1 MLSRRLQ
8 RTAAPLTGLVGVL
21 VIWELIVRAFQVS
34 PLILPAPSRIAAEFP
49 AISGNIL
56 RNAAFTL
63 GEAVSGLALGATM
76 ALIAAVALSALPPLR
91 RVTFPL
97 LIASQVVPSVVFAP
111 IILVWF
117 GYGVFSKVLIAA
129 IICFFP
135 IVVNTSQGLT
145 AVAPELLELAQTVG
159 ARKAR
164 VFLRI
169 RLPNA
174 MPYFVTSLKPA
185 TTLAMIGAV
194 VGEFI
199 GGDVGL
205 GSSIIMYI
213 RFLNM
218 PAMFA
223 TVVLLIAGGLLLF
236 ALVNWIGLASIGWY
250 RRSLRMEA
258 DT

>member
-1 MLSRRLQ
+1 MRLSIGRLI
-8 RTAAPLTGLVGVL
+8 APISGFVGV
-21 VIWELIVRAFQVS
+21 VAAWEIAVRAFGIS
-34 PLILPAPSRIAAEFP
+34 PLILPAPSRIALE
-49 AISGNIL
+49 L
-56 RNAAFTL
+56 Y
-63 GEAVSGLALGATM
+63 ALSDRM
-76 ALIAAVALSALPPLR
+76 VFHAAVTLTEAICGLLIGASCALTAAVLMTALPLLR

-97 LIASQVVPSVVFAP
+97 LVASQMVPSVVFAP
-111 IILVWF
+111 ILLVWF
-117 GYGVFSKVLIAA
+117 GYGLLSKILIAA

-135 IVVNTSQGLT
+135 VVVSTAQGLT
-145 AVAPELLELAQTVG
+145 AVQPELLELAGTVG
-159 ARKAR
+159 ASDTR

-199 GGDVGL
+199 GGSAGL
-205 GSSIIMYI
+205 GSLIVLYI

-223 TVVLLIAGGLLLF
+223 TVIVLVVVGIGLF
-236 ALVNWIGLASIGWY
+236 AVIETAGLMSIGWY
-250 RRSLRMEA
+250 RKSLRVEKSA
-258 DT
+258 

>member
-1 MLSRRLQ
+1 MVSRRLQ
-8 RTAAPLTGLVGVL
+8 RAVAPLVGLLGAL
-21 VIWELIVRAFQVS
+21 VVWEVAVRTLQVS
-34 PLILPAPSRIAAEFP
+34 PLILPAPSRIVEEFP

-56 RNAAFTL
+56 RNTVVTL
-63 GEAVSGLALGATM
+63 TEAVSGLVLGATA
-76 ALIAAVALSALPPLR
+76 ALIVAIALSAMPPLR
-91 RVTFPL
+91 RMTFPL

-117 GYGVFSKVLIAA
+117 GYGIFSKVLIAA

-135 IVVNTSQGLT
+135 IVVNTSHGLT

-205 GSSIIMYI
+205 GSSIILYI

-223 TVVLLIAGGLLLF
+223 TVVVLIVSGLALF
-236 ALVNWIGLASIGWY
+236 AVVNWIGLASIGWY
-250 RRSLRMEA
+250 RKSLRMETDA
-258 DT
+258 

>member
-1 MLSRRLQ
+1 VTERLQ
-8 RTAAPLTGLVGVL
+8 RILAPSLGLLAVL
-21 VIWELIVRAFQVS
+21 VVWEVAVRALQVS
-34 PLILPAPSRIAAEFP
+34 PLILPSPSRILSEFP
-49 AISGNIL
+49 AIANNVW
-56 RNAAFTL
+56 RNAGVTL
-63 GEAVSGLALGATM
+63 AEALCGLLLGATV
-76 ALIAAVALSALPPLR
+76 AVIVAVALSALPLLR

-117 GYGVFSKVLIAA
+117 GYGMVSKVLVAA

-135 IVVNTSQGLT
+135 IVVNTSHGLT

-174 MPYFVTSLKPA
+174 VPYFVTSLKPA

-199 GGDVGL
+199 GGEVGL
-205 GSSIIMYI
+205 GSAIILYI

-223 TVVLLIAGGLLLF
+223 TVVVLIVSGLGLF
-236 ALVNWIGLASIGWY
+236 ALVNGVGLASIGWY
-250 RRSLRMEA
+250 RRSMRMEA
-258 DT
+258 QG

>member
-1 MLSRRLQ
+1 MQ
-8 RTAAPLTGLVGVL
+8 RALAPTLGVVAVL
-21 VIWELIVRAFQVS
+21 VAWEVAVRALQVS
-34 PLILPAPSRIAAEFP
+34 PLILPSPSRIVAEFP
-49 AISGNIL
+49 AISGNVL
-56 RNAAFTL
+56 RNTAVTL
-63 GEAVSGLALGATM
+63 TEAVCGLLLGST
-76 ALIAAVALSALPPLR
+76 AAVIVALALSALPLLR
-91 RVTFPL
+91 RVAFPL
-97 LIASQVVPSVVFAP
+97 LVASQVVPSVVFAP

-117 GYGVFSKVLIAA
+117 GYGMISKVLIAA

-135 IVVNTSQGLT
+135 VVVSVSHGLT
-145 AVAPELLELAQTVG
+145 SVAPELLELAQTVG
-159 ARKAR
+159 ARKGR

-174 MPYFVTSLKPA
+174 LPYFVTSLKPA
-185 TTLAMIGAV
+185 TTLAVIGAV

-199 GGDVGL
+199 GGDAGL

-223 TVVLLIAGGLLLF
+223 TVVVLVASGLLLF
-236 ALVNWIGLASIGWY
+236 AVVNWIGMASIGWY

-258 DT
+258 DA

>member
-1 MLSRRLQ
+1 MRRLK
-8 RTAAPLTGLVGVL
+8 RAAAPLTGLLGVL
-21 VIWELIVRAFQVS
+21 LIWEAVVRAFQVS
-34 PLILPAPSRIAAEFP
+34 PLILPSPTRIAMEFP
-49 AISGNIL
+49 AISDKVL
-56 RNAAFTL
+56 LNAAVTL
-63 GEAVSGLALGATM
+63 GEAVSGLILGASA
-76 ALIAAVALSALPPLR
+76 ALVVAVALAAMPPLR

-117 GYGVFSKVLIAA
+117 GYGMFSKVLIAA

-135 IVVNTSQGLT
+135 IVVNTSHGLT

-159 ARKAR
+159 ARKGR

-169 RLPNA
+169 RLPHA

-205 GSSIIMYI
+205 GSSIITYI

-223 TVVLLIAGGLLLF
+223 TVAVLILSGLALF
-236 ALVNWIGLASIGWY
+236 AVVESIGLASIGWY
-250 RRSLRMEA
+250 RKSLRMDQDA
-258 DT
+258 